1 MKTKKEKSADASS
14 DLREC
19 ISRFLIFSIVGGTVV
34 IGVLIIIYELFVEKT
49 NDMSFVGQTLLPLW
63 GTWVGTVL
71 AFYFGKS
78 NFEAATKSYQDVI
91 KSLTPEEKMA
101 SIKVTDVMIPLS
113 QISYLDYED
122 SQNKI
127 LVDIINDE
135 KFKEYN
141 RFAFI
146 DDNNILKHII
156 HRSEFTKYMT
166 DKALAGE
173 NIKEITFAQFL
184 QDSVNDKNNY
194 VLKNSA
200 FVARDANLL
209 QAKAVMD
216 AIKECQDVFVTSTG
230 KDSEPVLG
238 LITNNLIF
246 EKAKV

>member
-1 MKTKKEKSADASS
+1 MKTKKEKSADVSS

-19 ISRFLIFSIVGGTVV
+19 ISRFLIFSIVGGTVI
-34 IGVLIIIYELFVEKT
+34 IGVLIIIYELFIKKT

-78 NFEAATKSYQDVI
+78 NFEAATKSYRDVI

-101 SIKVTDVMIPLS
+101 SIGVQDAMIPINK
-113 QISYLDYED
+113 ISYIKYED
-122 SQNKI
+122 SLKSTLI
-127 LVDIINDE
+127 TIIHNND
-135 KFKEYN
+135 FKEYN

-146 DDNNILKHII
+146 DCNQILQYII
-156 HRSEFTKYMT
+156 HRSEFTKYLT
-166 DKALAGE
+166 EKALAGID
-173 NIKEITFAQFL
+173 IKDITFPTFIQESK
-184 QDSVNDKNNY
+184 DNKNNY

-200 FVARDANLL
+200 FVSVNSNLL
-209 QAKAVMD
+209 DAKKAMD
-216 AIKECQDVFVTSTG
+216 SIKECEDVFVTQTG
-230 KDSEPVLG
+230 KDFEPVLG

>member
-34 IGVLIIIYELFVEKT
+34 IGILIIIYELFIKKT
-49 NDMSFVGQTLLPLW
+49 NDMTFVGQTLLPLW

-78 NFEAATKSYQDVI
+78 NFEAATKSYRDVI

-113 QISYLDYED
+113 KISYLDYED
-122 SQNKI
+122 SQNKT

-146 DDNNILKHII
+146 NDNNILEYII

-166 DKALAGE
+166 EKALAGD
-173 NIKEITFAQFL
+173 NIKEITFAKFL
-184 QDSVNDKNNY
+184 QDSANNKNNY

-200 FVARDANLL
+200 FVSVNSTLLDAKT
-209 QAKAVMD
+209 AMD
-216 AIKECQDVFVTSTG
+216 SIKECEDVFVTQTG